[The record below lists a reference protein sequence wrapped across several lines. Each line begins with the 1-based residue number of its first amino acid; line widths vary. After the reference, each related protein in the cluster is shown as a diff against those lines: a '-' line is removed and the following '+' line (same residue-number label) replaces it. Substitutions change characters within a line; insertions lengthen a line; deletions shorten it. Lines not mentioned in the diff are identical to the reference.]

1 VPFSK
6 SRFRTRA
13 AGEAVA
19 NPEVL
24 LLLDAGS
31 TVALIFRPNVLQES
45 TGRCSDEEGIT
56 PTIAVPPALL
66 QAERGRAPRGRMVV
80 ADRATVVVGYLGMVQ
95 RWLGSVPIVTFEP
108 PSLQH

>member
-56 PTIAVPPALL
+56 PTIAVPPALM

-80 ADRATVVVGYLGMVQ
+80 ADRATVVVG
-95 RWLGSVPIVTFEP
+95 
-108 PSLQH
+108 